1 MYTSEHYA
9 HEYDIDV
16 DIDMRCAVDIVFIR
30 TWFPVEVPRFYSV
43 VTSLMQPLAD
53 KQRWQG
59 LRTDAQ
65 LRNELGIRRAP
76 QEDSLYRVRWRALPI
91 ATR

>member
-1 MYTSEHYA
+1 M
-9 HEYDIDV
+9 
-16 DIDMRCAVDIVFIR
+16 FIR

-43 VTSLMQPLAD
+43 VTSLLLLLAD

-65 LRNELGIRRAP
+65 LRHELGIRRAP
-76 QEDSLYRVRWRALPI
+76 HEDSLYRVRSLPI